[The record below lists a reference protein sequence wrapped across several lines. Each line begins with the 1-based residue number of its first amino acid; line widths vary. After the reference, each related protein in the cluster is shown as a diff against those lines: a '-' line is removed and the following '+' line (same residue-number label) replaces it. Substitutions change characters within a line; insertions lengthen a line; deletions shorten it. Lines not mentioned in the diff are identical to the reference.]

1 MGDRSLPAWTPKVN
15 QILGRHALHRAATL
29 EQGRWPGGDF
39 MSQINDYMEYFG
51 GPRPNCSIC
60 GHGPADAFWMADAGR
75 FFVCRRCATGV
86 FSKLLAD
93 TIANEINS
101 ELGDP
106 RKQIEQAL
114 GEFEKE
120 FHRAIVIVLCR
131 RLAQKSPG
139 AGA

>member
-1 MGDRSLPAWTPKVN
+1 
-15 QILGRHALHRAATL
+15 
-29 EQGRWPGGDF
+29 
-39 MSQINDYMEYFG
+39 
-51 GPRPNCSIC
+51 
-60 GHGPADAFWMADAGR
+60 MADAGR
-75 FFVCRRCATGV
+75 FFICRRCATGV

-106 RKQIEQAL
+106 RKQIKQAL

-131 RLAQKSPG
+131 RLAQRSPG

>member
-1 MGDRSLPAWTPKVN
+1 
-15 QILGRHALHRAATL
+15 
-29 EQGRWPGGDF
+29 
-39 MSQINDYMEYFG
+39 MSQIHDYVEYFG

-60 GHGPADAFWMADAGR
+60 GHGPADAYWMADNGDI
-75 FFVCRRCATGV
+75 FVCRRCAVGV

-93 TIANEINS
+93 TITAEIDS

-120 FHRAIVIVLCR
+120 FHRAIAMALCR
-131 RLAQKSPG
+131 RLAQTSPTDREVV
-139 AGA
+139 